1 MTLNNCPSI
10 LYYSDEKEA
19 FVSSIKTCTQ
29 ADTPDNKPR

>member
-10 LYYSDEKEA
+10 LYYLDEKEA
-19 FVSSIKTCTQ
+19 FVSIKTCTQ